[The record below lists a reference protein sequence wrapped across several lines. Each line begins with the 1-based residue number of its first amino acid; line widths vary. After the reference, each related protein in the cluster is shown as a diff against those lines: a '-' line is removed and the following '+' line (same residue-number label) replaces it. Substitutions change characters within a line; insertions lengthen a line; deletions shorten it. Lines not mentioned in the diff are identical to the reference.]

1 MQSGAAVFAAPS
13 SMSAILANLLKLVG
27 STRDGALLRYSIGNE
42 YLKSQDYD
50 NATLHLREAVRLDPN
65 HSASWKLL
73 GKSLVQA
80 GRNEEALAAYQE
92 GMAVAQSRGDQ
103 QALKE
108 MRVFARRLEKAA
120 GEKP

>member
-1 MQSGAAVFAAPS
+1 
-13 SMSAILANLLKLVG
+13 MSAILANLLKLVG
-27 STRDGALLRYSIGNE
+27 SRRDGALLRYSIGNE

-80 GRNEEALAAYQE
+80 GRNEEALAAYRD
-92 GMAVAQSRGDQ
+92 GMAVAISRGDQ

-108 MRVFARRLEKAA
+108 MRVFAKRLEKAG
-120 GEKP
+120 GEQH